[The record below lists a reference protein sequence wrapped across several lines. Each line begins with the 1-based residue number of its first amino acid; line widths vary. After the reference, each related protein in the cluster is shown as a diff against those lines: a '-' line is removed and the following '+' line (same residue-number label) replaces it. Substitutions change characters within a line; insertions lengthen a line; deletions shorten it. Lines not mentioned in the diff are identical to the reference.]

1 MKEQIR
7 KQEETIAVLEQEL
20 AALRTTAD
28 PPNSV
33 ALFAAEPIQFV
44 TELEPLR
51 DMSGFA
57 DYYPD
62 GRRPEGRR
70 RGTGRNLQAR
80 WVEDNP
86 GHARQQPQ
94 DAPAAS
100 SHEPAPAKSR
110 GPRMAE
116 VDAIGYTT
124 EDPLEAE
131 EGTGGAQYEE
141 DMEEPPPIQDTP
153 LSSNFQHMMNE
164 EELTP
169 AQQEYQSAG
178 QEESAGRQQKRK
190 CLQMLY
196 SLMMT

>member
-1 MKEQIR
+1 MKEHIR
-7 KQEETIAVLEQEL
+7 KREETIAVLEQEL

-28 PPNSV
+28 PPTSV
-33 ALFAAEPIQFV
+33 ALFAPEPIQFV

-57 DYYPD
+57 DYYPH
-62 GRRPEGRR
+62 GTSPEGRR
-70 RGTGRNLQAR
+70 RGTGRNLQAQ

-100 SHEPAPAKSR
+100 HEPAPAKPR

-116 VDAIGYTT
+116 VDAAGYTL
-124 EDPLEAE
+124 EDPLGAE
-131 EGTGGAQYEE
+131 EDTGGAQFEE
-141 DMEEPPPIQDTP
+141 DIEEPPPIQDAP
-153 LSSNFQHMMNE
+153 LTSNFQHMMNE

-169 AQQEYQSAG
+169 AQQAYQSAG
-178 QEESAGRQQKRK
+178 QEESDGRQQKRK
-190 CLQMLY
+190 GLQTLN
-196 SLMMT
+196 